1 MRVNE
6 RTESVTSIARR
17 AQILAATVETIAE
30 LGYGQ
35 ATFARIAERAG
46 LSSTRL
52 ISYHFAGKSELI
64 AAVVQ
69 EVYADITRHMTEHTR
84 AATGPREALH
94 AYIRA
99 LVGYIAEHPKRMRT
113 LMSVF
118 LDHRAE
124 DGGRSYDGGDERDA
138 VDPVRRVLAEG
149 QRAGEFREFDTFV
162 MATTIQRSIDGLP
175 FLLRS
180 ERDLDLTAYAE
191 ELVALFDR
199 ATRAVPETRTTRATR
214 ADAGPEA
221 GAGR

>member
-1 MRVNE
+1 MGVNE
-6 RTESVTSIARR
+6 RTESVTSTARR

-35 ATFARIAERAG
+35 ATFARISERAG

-64 AAVVQ
+64 AALVE
-69 EVYADITRHMTEHTR
+69 EVYADITRHMTERTR
-84 AATGPREALH
+84 AATGPRETLH

-99 LVGYIAEHPKRMRT
+99 LVGYIAEHPTRMRA

-124 DGGRSYDGGDERDA
+124 DGGRSYNGGDERAA
-138 VDPVRRVLAEG
+138 VEPVRQALADG
-149 QRAGEFREFDTFV
+149 QRAGEFRVFDTFV

-180 ERDLDLTAYAE
+180 DPDLDLAAYAE
-191 ELVALFDR
+191 ELVELFDQ
-199 ATRAVPETRTTRATR
+199 ATRATR
-214 ADAGPEA
+214 AEA
-221 GAGR
+221 GAETGACG

>member
-1 MRVNE
+1 MRP
-6 RTESVTSIARR
+6 
-17 AQILAATVETIAE
+17 AE
-30 LGYGQ
+30 LGYGR

-52 ISYHFAGKSELI
+52 ISYHFAGRSELI
-64 AAVVQ
+64 AALVA
-69 EVYADITRHMTEHTR
+69 EAYADITRHMTERTR

-99 LVGYIAEHPKRMRT
+99 LAGYIAEHLKRMRT

-124 DGGRSYDGGDERDA
+124 DGGRSYDGGDGRDV

-149 QRAGEFREFDTFV
+149 QRTGEFRVFDSFV

-180 ERDLDLTAYAE
+180 EPDLDLASYAE
-191 ELVALFDR
+191 ELVELFDR
-199 ATRAVPETRTTRATR
+199 ATRASCCCS
-214 ADAGPEA
+214 G
-221 GAGR
+221 GHAGRVAAPSPWRSAGRDGSRSGGSVRP

>member
-6 RTESVTSIARR
+6 RAESVTSIARR

-64 AAVVQ
+64 AALVQ
-69 EVYADITRHMTEHTR
+69 EAYADITRHMTEHTR

-99 LVGYIAEHPKRMRT
+99 LVGYIAENPKRMRT

-124 DGGRSYDGGDERDA
+124 DGGRSYDGGDEHDA
-138 VDPVRRVLAEG
+138 VDPVRQVLAEG

-180 ERDLDLTAYAE
+180 EPDLDLAAYAE
-191 ELVALFDR
+191 ELVELFDR
-199 ATRAVPETRTTRATR
+199 ATRATRAE
-214 ADAGPEA
+214 AGPGT